1 MTALVQPLRDIFD
14 RPTKIR
20 LVLAAL
26 GTTVAA
32 LLDTLAIAL
41 VFPLV
46 DLAANP
52 DDPSGTVLT
61 LQRWTG
67 VDQPASLLPVLAV
80 AVVVLFVLKD
90 LAQLAFTWWMTGF
103 AYRQRVQTTSQL
115 LRHYLTSP
123 WTSVSQ
129 RSSAEM
135 IRTADTAVMNVF
147 NLTVSGLLT
156 GFTSLMTIIGVV
168 VALLVVS
175 PLQTL
180 ALVVY
185 FGLAALLYLRLVRPR
200 ATRAGQVLAT
210 SSRAGYHAFL
220 SALGGLKEI
229 VLRGS
234 HRHFTQ
240 AYERAS
246 FRGAE
251 AARRATFYAFLP
263 RYVLEILF
271 ILAVG
276 LILLLGRSGGLDG
289 ALATLAVFVA
299 AGLRV
304 LPSLSSLL
312 GAVSNVR
319 VGSASLDLVRDEVLA
334 ARGQRPDRVDRAG
347 GREPLPF
354 EREIR
359 LEGVA
364 FRYPEGR
371 ADVLRDVDL
380 VIRRGSSVALVGG
393 SGAGKTTLA
402 DLLLGLHEPTA
413 GRVVVDGRD
422 IGEDLLGWRL
432 NVGQVPQDVF
442 LLDATLAEN
451 IAFDLTPETVDEV
464 RVRAAV
470 ESAQLGDV
478 VEDLPL
484 GLRTPLGE
492 RGSRLSGGQKQ
503 RVGIARAL
511 YHGPQVL
518 VLDEAT
524 SSLDSETEQRITRT
538 LGDLRGR
545 VTQVTIAHRLSTVRD
560 ADQIVFLSG
569 GRVAATGT
577 FEEVRRASPEFARL
591 VELGSLAPTEP
602 LEGPGDD

>member
-1 MTALVQPLRDIFD
+1 MTELIQPLREIFD

-26 GTTVAA
+26 GTTFAA
-32 LLDTLAIAL
+32 LLDTVAIAL

-52 DDPSGTVLT
+52 DDPSGTVRT

-67 VDQPASLLPVLAV
+67 VDEPASLLPVLAIT
-80 AVVVLFVLKD
+80 VVVLFVLKD

-103 AYRQRVQTTSQL
+103 TYRQRVQTTSQL

-156 GFTSLMTIIGVV
+156 GFTAAVTILGVV
-168 VALLVVS
+168 TALLVVS
-175 PLQTL
+175 PVPTL
-180 ALVVY
+180 ALVAY

-200 ATRAGQVLAT
+200 ATRAGQELTT
-210 SSRAGYHAFL
+210 SSKAGYHAFL

-234 HRHFTQ
+234 HRHFTE

-246 FRGAE
+246 YRGAE

-276 LILLLGRSGGLDG
+276 LILLLGRSGGLGG

-304 LPSLSSLL
+304 LPSLSALL

-319 VGSASLDLVRDEVLA
+319 VGSASLELVRDEVLA
-334 ARGQRPDRVDRAG
+334 ARSGRPGGGDANAAG
-347 GREPLPF
+347 VPLPF

-359 LEGVA
+359 VEGVT
-364 FRYPEGR
+364 FRYPDGR

-380 VIRRGSSVALVGG
+380 VVRRGSSVALVGG

-402 DLLLGLHEPTA
+402 DLLLGLHVPGA
-413 GRVVVDGRD
+413 GRVTVDGRD
-422 IGEDLLGWRL
+422 VADDVLAWRR
-432 NVGQVPQDVF
+432 NVGQVPQDVY

-451 IAFDLTPETVDEV
+451 IAFDLTPESVDED

-470 ESAQLGDV
+470 DAAQLGDV
-478 VEDLPL
+478 VDDLPL

-569 GRVAATGT
+569 GRVAATGS

-591 VELGSLAPTEP
+591 VELGSLSPADAPD
-602 LEGPGDD
+602 GSGDD